1 MKPRLLVVYG
11 GHPGGRT
18 ERLRAAAVE
27 GAYGAAQALGVE
39 LELRELHALA
49 AGPADLLWAQGV
61 LLGTPEH
68 FGYMSGAL
76 KDFFDRTFYPCEN
89 RTAGRPWGLFIS
101 AGNDGLGTR
110 AAVERIVAGYRW
122 RSIAEPVIVVGDPND
137 AALERCRDLG
147 ATLAGGLAAGLF

>member
-1 MKPRLLVVYG
+1 MIPRLLVVYG
-11 GHPGGRT
+11 GHAGGRT
-18 ERLRAAAVE
+18 EKLRAAVIE
-27 GAYGAAQALGVE
+27 GALGAARELGSE
-39 LELRELHALA
+39 LELRALPALA

-89 RTAGRPWGLFIS
+89 RTAGLPWGLFIS
-101 AGNDGLGTR
+101 AGNDGVGTR
-110 AAVERIVAGYRW
+110 SAVERIVAGYRW
-122 RSIAEPVIVVGDPND
+122 RSIAEPLIVIGDPD
-137 AALERCRDLG
+137 AAALQRCRELG